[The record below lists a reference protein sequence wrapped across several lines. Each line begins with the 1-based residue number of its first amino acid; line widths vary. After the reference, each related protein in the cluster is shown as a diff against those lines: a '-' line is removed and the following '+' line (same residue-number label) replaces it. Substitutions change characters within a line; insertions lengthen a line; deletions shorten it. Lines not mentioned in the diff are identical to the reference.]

1 MMKKILHISKYYY
14 PFSGGTEQI
23 ARDCVNALKDEYE
36 QKVIAFNDGKE
47 DVNDYVDDI
56 EVIRCGCFAK
66 ISAQSLSISYK
77 KRLHNVVKTFKPDIV
92 IFHYP
97 NPFVAHFILKEL
109 KNNDIK
115 FILYWHLDIVRQKLL
130 RVFFKSQNRKLL
142 KRADK
147 VIATSP
153 NYIDGSEW
161 LQSVK
166 EKCVV
171 VPNCINEERM
181 KITPEIEEKAQKIRK
196 ENEGKTICVAV
207 GRHTEYK
214 GFTYLIQASKLL
226 DGKFK
231 IFITGTGELTES
243 LKKEAANDSKITFTG
258 RIEDED
264 LKAYILAC
272 DIFCFPSIT
281 KNEAFGVALA
291 EAMYYGKP
299 AVTFNIPGSGVNY
312 VCLDRENG
320 IEVANRQ
327 SDLYSK
333 ALRKLAHS
341 PELRSKYGELSKQR
355 VMDKFLYSSYINN
368 IGRLINEM

>member
-1 MMKKILHISKYYY
+1 M
-14 PFSGGTEQI
+14 
-23 ARDCVNALKDEYE
+23 
-36 QKVIAFNDGKE
+36 
-47 DVNDYVDDI
+47 
-56 EVIRCGCFAK
+56 
-66 ISAQSLSISYK
+66 
-77 KRLHNVVKTFKPDIV
+77 
-92 IFHYP
+92 
-97 NPFVAHFILKEL
+97 
-109 KNNDIK
+109 
-115 FILYWHLDIVRQKLL
+115 
-130 RVFFKSQNRKLL
+130 
-142 KRADK
+142 
-147 VIATSP
+147 
-153 NYIDGSEW
+153 
-161 LQSVK
+161 
-166 EKCVV
+166 
-171 VPNCINEERM
+171 
-181 KITPEIEEKAQKIRK
+181 
-196 ENEGKTICVAV
+196 
-207 GRHTEYK
+207 
-214 GFTYLIQASKLL
+214 

>member
-1 MMKKILHISKYYY
+1 MKKILHISKYYY

-47 DVNDYVDDI
+47 DVNDYVDGI

-66 ISAQSLSISYK
+66 VSAQSLSISYK
-77 KRLHNVVKTFKPDIV
+77 KRLHNVIKTFKPDIV

-181 KITPEIEEKAQKIRK
+181 KITPELEEKAQKIRK